1 MHDFNGTA
9 DRKIELS
16 VSAPLIDGD
25 FGKSVRVSYQKAMR
39 VAHLVIGDAAAFL
52 CAEYAAPFLKAG
64 DDAFDRYGEVI
75 RLAIARRV
83 ATIAASLT
91 RLARSGGKTALT

>member
-39 VAHLVIGDAAAFL
+39 VAHLVIGDGDL
-52 CAEYAAPFLKAG
+52 CPSVNGRQGSGPREPTPRASGLVHQFGLHDFP
-64 DDAFDRYGEVI
+64 RV
-75 RLAIARRV
+75 RR
-83 ATIAASLT
+83 A
-91 RLARSGGKTALT
+91 

>member
-9 DRKIELS
+9 DRKIALS

-25 FGKSVRVSYQKAMR
+25 FGKSVKVSYQKAMR

-52 CAEYAAPFLKAG
+52 LS
-64 DDAFDRYGEVI
+64 
-75 RLAIARRV
+75 AR
-83 ATIAASLT
+83 ASFST
-91 RLARSGGKTALT
+91 PRPT